1 MTVLLFGVA
10 EEIVGSPSLTV
21 SPEIV
26 RSLRTV
32 GHLRAYLLGKFPKL
46 ENLSSLAIAV
56 NSTYA
61 QDDIKIHDSDEIALI
76 PPVSGG

>member
-1 MTVLLFGVA
+1 MTILFFGIA
-10 EEIVGSPSLTV
+10 EEIVGSPSLSV
-21 SPEIV
+21 SSEKV
-26 RSLRTV
+26 RSLKTV
-32 GHLRAYLLGKFPKL
+32 GHVRSFLLGKYPKL

-61 QDDIKIHDSDEIALI
+61 QDDLKINDSDEIALI